1 LTLIAESADFI
12 AEFSTLPRL
21 FLQGAYG
28 VLFFFSGIDAETKIC
43 CLEETAFLYW
53 Q

>member
-12 AEFSTLPRL
+12 AEFSTLPGV
-21 FLQGAYG
+21 FLQRAYD
-28 VLFFFSGIDAETKIC
+28 VFFFSSGIEAETKIC